1 MPQTTEISTND
12 REAYT
17 LFIRFLRSS
26 VPQLSADISRRL
38 TARMANAVQEATW
51 QTRMMVP
58 VSKVQC
64 TCSVAAIDDFS
75 PIVEASFQILY
86 RNYPIQFKLSERI
99 PVRSTVTLS
108 IFRKVDWEKLFLA
121 LKNDIY
127 AAFRKMT
134 DNMPLFILPID
145 SLPSD
150 LKELYQHRMRKIGNV
165 TAICTKE
172 LVSKYAFYI
181 GGNNCIRIVNWRDNA
196 ISLAA
201 KDFRPEKKSWKTK
214 IDPDDKRKLIADP
227 LSFLGFCSLAS
238 QTLSK
243 SFPNEAIAAKPV
255 FFNFQSGK
263 FLIRA
268 ENNKS
273 LDVSDLFFTKNKYQ
287 KSIRGRLEDLL
298 RRFLSG
304 EICPTAEQVEREKI
318 IGELGQSELFL
329 LAYCFR
335 SPTKPLLDLDEI
347 LKDSNHCEQISWA
360 TETLLA
366 TFVPQDGK
374 QIPLL
379 WSNSRNT
386 YTSQVVFY
394 CTQLY
399 KRKLPRLPLEVLDEL
414 AEPALKY
421 YFAEKSVNPF
431 DAELRWDA
439 LCALERMP
447 AKSILGYSKT
457 KAGEVFFKSFTGDDA
472 IYANYILESAA
483 EDDAS

>member
-243 SFPNEAIAAKPV
+243 PLVPTPKKKPAKTSGQSYG
-255 FFNFQSGK
+255 FIRLKKNDFQKEKLYISRVK
-263 FLIRA
+263 CI
-268 ENNKS
+268 S
-273 LDVSDLFFTKNKYQ
+273 SDSDRKLVKISQEQDIKGGTCYEGYYQ
-287 KSIRGRLEDLL
+287 K
-298 RRFLSG
+298 G
-304 EICPTAEQVEREKI
+304 E
-318 IGELGQSELFL
+318 
-329 LAYCFR
+329 
-335 SPTKPLLDLDEI
+335 
-347 LKDSNHCEQISWA
+347 
-360 TETLLA
+360 
-366 TFVPQDGK
+366 
-374 QIPLL
+374 
-379 WSNSRNT
+379 
-386 YTSQVVFY
+386 
-394 CTQLY
+394 
-399 KRKLPRLPLEVLDEL
+399 
-414 AEPALKY
+414 
-421 YFAEKSVNPF
+421 
-431 DAELRWDA
+431 
-439 LCALERMP
+439 
-447 AKSILGYSKT
+447 
-457 KAGEVFFKSFTGDDA
+457 
-472 IYANYILESAA
+472 
-483 EDDAS
+483 